1 MCFSRHSGLRL
12 SPFFFALSLTSH
24 SLFFQFLLDFKLFA
38 SIFLNLF
45 LFQVYC
51 VIYLLVLSTVP
62 FQFFPP
68 LVLSFVVICVN
79 LFILLENFWQCN
91 IHSVYFWQCNVHSL
105 YVFCKRKKIW
115 EVYNQRNPLFLIEDC
130 IPDWRVHLKRYGC
143 QSVTVR
149 GEDLQFCIY
158 WMEISYFYY
167 LFGYICLGGVWKSL
181 FGLMERVYDTV
192 NSFNLISK

>member
-1 MCFSRHSGLRL
+1 MLQF
-12 SPFFFALSLTSH
+12 
-24 SLFFQFLLDFKLFA
+24 SLFFFVSSLLCYLSSRPLYGTF
-38 SIFLNLF
+38 SIFSSARLIVCSNMCEFIYFIGKF
-45 LFQVYC
+45 LTMQYSFC
-51 VIYLLVLSTVP
+51 VLLTMQCS
-62 FQFFPP
+62 FF
-68 LVLSFVVICVN
+68 VR
-79 LFILLENFWQCN
+79 LLQ
-91 IHSVYFWQCNVHSL
+91 
-105 YVFCKRKKIW
+105 KKKIW